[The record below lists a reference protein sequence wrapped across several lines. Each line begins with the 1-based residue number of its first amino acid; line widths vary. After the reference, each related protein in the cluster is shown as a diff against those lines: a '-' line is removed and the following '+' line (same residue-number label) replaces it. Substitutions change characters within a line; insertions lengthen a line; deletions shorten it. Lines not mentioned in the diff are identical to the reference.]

1 MIRQLVKNGNS
12 KALNLDKTMRDH
24 LGLTSDEVEVILE
37 SNKIILRVPTK
48 LREEA
53 EGESFEQA
61 FAATLVEYDEALRNL
76 AK

>member
-24 LGLTSDEVEVILE
+24 LGLKSDEIEVIMTEGQIVLKAPLKKMSFEEALE
-37 SNKIILRVPTK
+37 S
-48 LREEA
+48 
-53 EGESFEQA
+53 
-61 FAATLVEYDEALRNL
+61 TLTEFDEAYRNL